1 MIPLNRR
8 LPPSRKYE
16 EEDYMKK
23 LIAIAVV
30 FALVSGV
37 AFAVDVT
44 GTVFGHINV
53 LEGNTGKDAND
64 DANPLK
70 ASGGMDRVRI
80 DGSGEAGEGT
90 FGGYIRVQGY
100 KDFGEVESVY
110 AWWKPID
117 QFKLTIGQFGD
128 AFWGK
133 EGNTGWMFNQM
144 PYDSSV
150 AINPGIWCGPYW
162 GSSVYLADQ
171 LQDLAHEDWGSFNGA
186 SWAAYMHNRYVFL
199 EGFQEGGVS
208 LEIKPLDMLG
218 INIGIPFITA
228 PRGEDKAEF
237 GDILQASL
245 FQVDLNFD
253 FGNIALTYDGAN
265 RAGRKAGDGGALY
278 VYYGGSF
285 GDLSLDVGFSLHF
298 AGAADNDKPWW
309 GGSDK
314 AQPIGVGLGLKY
326 ATDAFGV
333 KFRLTAAL
341 GGEIDKGTYINT
353 SLLPYFTINDNMSA
367 FVNMGLGM
375 VSPEDGDSFVGWY
388 FNPYLRVGAEWGPT
402 FYFGI
407 QVSSELAYDGK
418 FLNGTD
424 SFIKFAVP
432 ISLMV
437 SF

>member
-1 MIPLNRR
+1 
-8 LPPSRKYE
+8 
-16 EEDYMKK
+16 MKK

-44 GTVFGHINV
+44 GTVFGHVNV
-53 LEGNTGKDAND
+53 IEGDTGKDAND
-64 DANPLK
+64 DANPIK
-70 ASGGMDRVRI
+70 ASGGMDRVRL

-90 FGGYIRVQGY
+90 FGGYVRFQMSAKDLY
-100 KDFGEVESVY
+100 KQVDYNDDGWDKDSVPFFLVDSAY

-117 QFKLTIGQFGD
+117 QFKLTIGGFSD

-144 PYDSSV
+144 PYDSDI
-150 AINPGIWCGPYW
+150 ALNPGIWCGPYW
-162 GSSVYLADQ
+162 GSTVYG
-171 LQDLAHEDWGSFNGA
+171 GSGA
-186 SWAAYMHNRYVFL
+186 PNSAYLHNRYVFL
-199 EGFQEGGVS
+199 EGFQYYGAT

-218 INIGIPFITA
+218 INIGIPFIDN
-228 PRGEDKAEF
+228 PRKGSKGGDF

-245 FQVDLNFD
+245 FQLDLNFD
-253 FGNIALTYDGAN
+253 FGNIAISYDGSN
-265 RAGRKAGDGGALY
+265 RAGMKAGDGGALY

-285 GDLSLDVGFSLHF
+285 GDLSLDVGFALHF
-298 AGAADNDKPWW
+298 AGAADAEKPAW
-309 GGSDK
+309 GASDK

-333 KFRLTAAL
+333 KFRATAAL

-353 SLLPYFTINDNMSA
+353 SLLPYFTINDSMSA
-367 FVNMGLGM
+367 FVNVGLGM
-375 VSPEDGDSFVGWY
+375 VSPEEGDASTGWY

-407 QVSSELAYDGK
+407 KVWSEFNDGS
-418 FLNGTD
+418 TD
-424 SFIKFAVP
+424 AIINFAVP